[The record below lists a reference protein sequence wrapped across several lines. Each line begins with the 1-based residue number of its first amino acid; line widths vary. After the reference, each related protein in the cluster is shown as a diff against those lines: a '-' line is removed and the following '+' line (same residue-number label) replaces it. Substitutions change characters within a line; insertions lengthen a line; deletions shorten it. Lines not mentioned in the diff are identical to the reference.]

1 MAWEVELE
9 IQYEIQVA
17 DGGANWS
24 RHVYTERFPLESKV
38 PTDKV
43 GDMSYLEYRQVA
55 AQQLLSRHGGEFVM
69 VPTDELKTEYRLI
82 PKNDVIWIKTR
93 TVKTLDKE

>member
-9 IQYEIQVA
+9 IRYIA
-17 DGGANWS
+17 DDEDGRFSTN
-24 RHVYTERFPLESKV
+24 VYTERFPLESKV

-55 AQQLLSRHGGEFVM
+55 AQQLLSRHGGDFVM

-82 PKNDVIWIKTR
+82 SKTDVIWIKTR